1 MRCSFAV
8 AALVSGALAARPFLE
23 EPDTGLLDAIGYDFP
38 VGALPNLTDM
48 VGLPDFDWAAGN
60 YLPIV
65 NYTYYRNGAG
75 GEWSYRNNLEVY
87 NRYRFKP
94 RSMVDIT
101 GIRDSFP
108 TTILGYNFSSPFY
121 ICPCAKAAYGHPNA
135 ELNLVRGAAT
145 GGILYVPSRYSSLSM
160 ETIAAAAAPN
170 QTMFAQLKLDND
182 DAANQKLFDRAEA
195 SGYKAI
201 VWTIDAPGGSS
212 RQRAQRFDVG
222 ASSSDVFTQCS
233 DTFIRQTWAD
243 LEKYRNM
250 TSLPI
255 GLKGILSAAD
265 ARLAV
270 NHGVPLIILSNHGA
284 RNLDGSPSALEVA
297 IDIYNNDPSIF
308 TEAEIL
314 ADGGVRYGTDALR
327 LLALG
332 VKAVGVGRPF
342 MFANVFG
349 QPGVEK
355 VIDIMKTELAG
366 DGANI
371 GVADLKAI
379 NASYVDWTPNNWYS

>member
-1 MRCSFAV
+1 MRQPIVLAV
-8 AALVSGALAARPFLE
+8 CMAGALASRPFIN

-38 VGALPNLTDM
+38 VGQLPDLDDM
-48 VGLPDFDWAAGN
+48 VGLPDFEWAARN

-94 RSMVDIT
+94 RMMIDIT
-101 GIRDSFP
+101 NIKNTFQ
-108 TTILGYNFSSPFY
+108 TTILGYNFSAPFY
-121 ICPCAKAAYGHPNA
+121 ISPCAKAAMGHPAA
-135 ELNLVRGAAT
+135 ELNLVKGAGA
-145 GGILYVPSRYSSLSM
+145 GGILYVPSRYSSLKM
-160 ETIAAAAAPN
+160 EEIAAGAQAN
-170 QTMFAQLKLDND
+170 QTLFAQLKLSND
-182 DAANQKLFDRAEA
+182 DVANQKLLDRAEA

-201 VWTIDAPGGSS
+201 IWTIDAPGGSS

-222 ASSSDVFTQCS
+222 ADEDFT
-233 DTFIRQTWAD
+233 RQTWED
-243 LEKYRNM
+243 LAKYRNM

-255 GLKGILSAAD
+255 GIKGILTAAD

-270 NHGVPLIILSNHGA
+270 DHGVPLIILSNHGG
-284 RNLDGSPSALEVA
+284 RNLDGSPSPLEVA
-297 IDIYNNDPSIF
+297 LEIYENDPSIF
-308 TEAEIL
+308 QEAEIL
-314 ADGGVRYGTDALR
+314 ADGGVRYGTDALK
-327 LLALG
+327 LLSLG

-342 MFANVFG
+342 MFSNVYG

-355 VIDIMKTELAG
+355 VIKILKTEIAG

-371 GVADLKAI
+371 GVADIKQI
-379 NASYVDWTPNNWYS
+379 TPDYVNWTPNYWYS